1 MATEFKIRTKET
13 KGMTSLIVRCQSR
26 VHGIDY
32 RLASGL
38 EVDIQAWNKSKKS
51 TTTLKN
57 FRDANPVLTSK
68 MDEIKKNLDAALRK
82 TNPPTKEEMR
92 EIIDSVVLA
101 EARAAQQRRK
111 EEKKRIEEEEQKM
124 TLNKFI
130 ANFLNEIQN
139 GSRKTS
145 RGTSYALG
153 TIKAAKT
160 ALKQF
165 EAFQKEVHREYDFN
179 DIDMQFY
186 YDFTAYLAK
195 REYNINS
202 TGKIV
207 KQLKTIMAAAEAEG
221 YHNSAIYK
229 NNRFKG
235 TRVDVDSIYLTME
248 DLDALMKADVSEL
261 EPAAELAR
269 DIFMVGVWT
278 AQRIS
283 DYNNIQKEDIQ
294 TIKNRWIED
303 VPDPKHPGKTKPVIR
318 ENEITYINIR
328 QQKTGAKVSIP
339 CRAELRDILEKYNFE
354 IPHLEDQT
362 INRLIKQVARK
373 AGITQPVTIE
383 TTKGGVKKQEFKE
396 KCDLVMSHTARR
408 TGATLMYL
416 AGVDV
421 YDIMKITGH
430 TTPEMLKK
438 YIKADQLDVVQKLT
452 DKYDYFK

>member
-13 KGMTSLIVRCQSR
+13 KGTATLIVRCQSK
-26 VHGIDY
+26 VHKIDY
-32 RLASGL
+32 RIASGL

-51 TTTLKN
+51 ATTLSN

-68 MDEIKKNLDAALRK
+68 MDEIKKNLDSVLKRK
-82 TNPPTKEEMR
+82 TPPTKEEVR
-92 EIIDSVVLA
+92 EIVDSVVMA

-111 EEKKRIEEEEQKM
+111 EAKAKQEAEEQRM

-130 ANFLNEIQN
+130 DTFLEEIQN

-145 RGTSYALG
+145 RGTNYANG
-153 TIKAAKT
+153 TIRAAKT

-165 EAFQKEVHREYDFN
+165 KAFQKETKIEYDFN

-235 TRVDVDSIYLTME
+235 TRIDVDSIYLTKE
-248 DLDALMKADVSEL
+248 ELDAMMKADLEGL
-261 EPAAELAR
+261 EPAADLAR
-269 DIFMVGVWT
+269 DIFMIGVWT

-283 DYNNIQKEDIQ
+283 DYNNIQKDDIQ

-303 VPDPKHPGKTKPVIR
+303 IPDPDNPGQTMPVIR
-318 ENEITYINIR
+318 QNEITYINIR

-339 CRAELRDILEKYNFE
+339 CRAELREILEKYNFE
-354 IPHLEDQT
+354 IPRLEDQT

-373 AGITQPVTIE
+373 AGITQPVSIE
-383 TTKGGVKKQEFKE
+383 TTKGGVKKQESKE
-396 KCDLVMSHTARR
+396 KCELVMSHTARR

-416 AGVDV
+416 AGVDI

>member
-1 MATEFKIRTKET
+1 MATEFKIRTKES
-13 KGMTSLIVRCQSR
+13 KGMTSLVVRCQSR

-68 MDEIKKNLDAALRK
+68 MDEIKRNLDAALRK

-111 EEKKRIEEEEQKM
+111 EEKKRIEAEEQKM

-130 ANFLNEIQN
+130 ANFLKEIQN

-165 EAFQKEVHREYDFN
+165 EAFQKEAHREYDFN

-248 DLDALMKADVSEL
+248 DLDALMKADISEL

-283 DYNNIQKEDIQ
+283 DYNNIKKDDIQ

-303 VPDPKHPGKTKPVIR
+303 IPDPDNPGQTMPVIR
-318 ENEITYINIR
+318 QNEITYINIR

-339 CRAELRDILEKYNFE
+339 CRAELRAILEKYNFE
-354 IPHLEDQT
+354 IPHLEDQA
-362 INRLIKQVARK
+362 INRLIKQIARK
-373 AGITQPVTIE
+373 AGITQPVSIE
-383 TTKGGVKKQEFKE
+383 TTKGGVKKQESKE

-416 AGVDV
+416 AGVDI

>member
-1 MATEFKIRTKET
+1 
-13 KGMTSLIVRCQSR
+13 MTSLIVRCQSR

>member
-13 KGMTSLIVRCQSR
+13 KGTATLIVRCQSR
-26 VHGIDY
+26 VLGIDY
-32 RLASGL
+32 RMASGL
-38 EVDIQAWNKSKKS
+38 EVDIQAWNRSKKS
-51 TTTLKN
+51 STTLKN
-57 FRDANPVLTSK
+57 FRDAYPELTSK
-68 MDEIKKNLDAALRK
+68 MDEIKKNLDLACKKSTA
-82 TNPPTKEEMR
+82 PTKEEVR
-92 EIIDSVVLA
+92 EIIDAIVMA
-101 EARAAQQRRK
+101 DARAAQRRRK
-111 EEKKRIEEEEQKM
+111 EEKEKKEAEEQKM

-130 ANFLNEIQN
+130 DHFLTEIQN
-139 GSRKTS
+139 GSRKTA

-165 EAFQKEVHREYDFN
+165 DAFQKEMKRQYDFN

-221 YHNSAIYK
+221 YHNSSIYK

-235 TRVDVDSIYLTME
+235 TRIDVDSIYLTME
-248 DLDALMKADVSEL
+248 ELEAMMKADLSDL

-283 DYNNIQKEDIQ
+283 DYNNIKKEDIQ

-303 VPDPKHPGKTKPVIR
+303 IPDPDNPGQTMPVIR
-318 ENEITYINIR
+318 QNEITYINIR

-339 CRAELRDILEKYNFE
+339 CRTELRTILEKYNFE

-362 INRLIKQVARK
+362 INRLIKQVARN
-373 AGITQPVTIE
+373 AGITQPVSIE
-383 TTKGGVKKQEFKE
+383 TTKGGVKKQESKE
-396 KCDLVMSHTARR
+396 KCELVMSHTARR

-416 AGVDV
+416 AGVDI

-452 DKYDYFK
+452 DKYEYFR

>member
-101 EARAAQQRRK
+101 EARAAQKRRK
-111 EEKKRIEEEEQKM
+111 EEKERIEAEEQKM

-130 ANFLNEIQN
+130 AHFLKEIQN

-165 EAFQKEVHREYDFN
+165 EAFQNEVHQEYDFN

-248 DLDALMKADVSEL
+248 DLDALMKADISEL

-283 DYNNIQKEDIQ
+283 DYNNIKKDDIQ
-294 TIKNRWIED
+294 TIKNRWVED
-303 VPDPKHPGKTKPVIR
+303 IPDPDNPGQTMPVIR
-318 ENEITYINIR
+318 QNEITYINIR

-339 CRAELRDILEKYNFE
+339 CRAELRAILEKYNFE

-373 AGITQPVTIE
+373 AGITQPVSIE
-383 TTKGGVKKQEFKE
+383 TTKGGVKKQESKE

-416 AGVDV
+416 AGVDI

>member
-101 EARAAQQRRK
+101 EARAAQKRRK
-111 EEKKRIEEEEQKM
+111 EEKERTEAEEQKM

-130 ANFLNEIQN
+130 AHFLKEIQN

-165 EAFQKEVHREYDFN
+165 EVFQKEAHREYDFN

-248 DLDALMKADVSEL
+248 DLDALMKADISEL

-283 DYNNIQKEDIQ
+283 DYNNIKKDDIQ

-303 VPDPKHPGKTKPVIR
+303 IPDPDNPGQTMPVIR
-318 ENEITYINIR
+318 QNEITYINIR

-339 CRAELRDILEKYNFE
+339 CRAELRAILEKYNFE

-373 AGITQPVTIE
+373 AGITQPVSIE
-383 TTKGGVKKQEFKE
+383 TTKGGVKKQESKE

-416 AGVDV
+416 AGVDI

>member
-1 MATEFKIRTKET
+1 M
-13 KGMTSLIVRCQSR
+13 
-26 VHGIDY
+26 
-32 RLASGL
+32 ASGL
-38 EVDIQAWNKSKKS
+38 DVDIQAWNKSKKS
-51 TTTLKN
+51 NTTLKN
-57 FRDANPVLTSK
+57 FRDAYPELTSK
-68 MDEIKKNLDAALRK
+68 MDEIKKNLDMACKRSVA
-82 TNPPTKEEMR
+82 PTKEEVR
-92 EIIDSVVLA
+92 EIIDAVVMA
-101 EARAAQQRRK
+101 EARAAQRRRK
-111 EEKKRIEEEEQKM
+111 EEKAKMKAEEERM

-130 ANFLNEIQN
+130 NHFLTEIQN

-165 EAFQKEVHREYDFN
+165 DAFQKEKKRQYDFN

-221 YHNSAIYK
+221 YHNSSIYK

-235 TRVDVDSIYLTME
+235 TRIDVDSIYLTME
-248 DLDALMKADVSEL
+248 ELEAMMKADLSDL

-283 DYNNIQKEDIQ
+283 DYNNIKKEDIHTKKKHWVEEVDDPDNPGEKMP
-294 TIKNRWIED
+294 TIK
-303 VPDPKHPGKTKPVIR
+303 TK
-318 ENEITYINIR
+318 EITFIDIT

-339 CRAELRDILEKYNFE
+339 CKTELKEILEKYDYNL
-354 IPHLEDQT
+354 PHLEDQT
-362 INRLIKQVARK
+362 INRLIKKVGEK
-373 AGITQPVTIE
+373 AGITQLVPRE
-383 TTKGGVKKQEFKE
+383 TTNGGVKKTEMVE
-396 KCDLVMSHTARR
+396 KYKLIMSHTARR
-408 TGATLMYL
+408 TGATLMFL
-416 AGVDV
+416 AGIDA
-421 YDIMKITGH
+421 YDIIKITGH
-430 TTPEMLKK
+430 QDLEMLRK
-438 YIKADQLDVVQKLT
+438 YIKADHLDVAEKLS
-452 DKYDYFK
+452 DKYDYFN

>member
-1 MATEFKIRTKET
+1 MAT
-13 KGMTSLIVRCQSR
+13 LIVRCQSR
-26 VHGIDY
+26 IHGIDY
-32 RLASGL
+32 RIASGL

-51 TTTLKN
+51 TTTLNN
-57 FRDANPVLTSK
+57 FREANPVLVLK
-68 MDEIKKNLDAALRK
+68 MDQLKKNLDAALKRS
-82 TNPPTKEEMR
+82 TLPTKEEVR
-92 EIIDSVVLA
+92 EIIDSVVFA
-101 EARAAQQRRK
+101 EARAAQQRKK
-111 EEKKRIEEEEQKM
+111 EEKEKNKAEMDKM

-130 ANFLNEIQN
+130 NHFLMEIQN
-139 GSRKTS
+139 GSRKTA

-165 EAFQKEVHREYDFN
+165 KAFQEEVNREYDFN

-207 KQLKTIMAAAEAEG
+207 KQLKTIMAAAESEG

-229 NNRFKG
+229 NIRFKG
-235 TRVDVDSIYLTME
+235 TRVDVDSIYLTKE
-248 DLDALMKADVSEL
+248 ELKAMMTVNLEGL

-269 DIFMVGVWT
+269 DIFMIGVWT
-278 AQRIS
+278 AQRVS
-283 DYNNIQKEDIQ
+283 DYNNIKKEDIQ

-303 VPDPKHPGKTKPVIR
+303 IPDPENPGRTKPIIR

-339 CRAELRDILEKYNFE
+339 CRAELRDILDKYNFE

-362 INRLIKQVARK
+362 INRLIKQVARS
-373 AGITQPVTIE
+373 AGITQPVSIE
-383 TTKGGVKKQEFKE
+383 TTKGGVKKRESKE
-396 KCDLVMSHTARR
+396 KCELVMSHTARR

-416 AGVDV
+416 AGVDI

>member
-1 MATEFKIRTKET
+1 MATSYYLMTKKTDGEAT
-13 KGMTSLIVRCQSR
+13 LFVRLQSR
-26 VHGIDY
+26 K
-32 RLASGL
+32 LAINYKMATPLS
-38 EVDIQAWNKSKKS
+38 VDIKAWQDSYGDFKKWNKFCK
-51 TTTLKN
+51 
-57 FRDANPVLTSK
+57 ANPALTNK
-68 MDEIKKNLDAALRK
+68 LKAIENALDNSLNSDK
-82 TNPPTKEEMR
+82 PISKEEMR
-92 EIIDSVVLA
+92 EIIDRIAYA
-101 EARAAQQRRK
+101 EAREAEQKRK
-111 EEKKRIEEEEQKM
+111 EAKAKKEAEEQRM

-130 ANFLNEIQN
+130 DLFLEEIQK

-145 RGTSYALG
+145 RGTNYAQG

-165 EAFQKEVHREYDFN
+165 KAFQKERNIEYDFN

-235 TRVDVDSIYLTME
+235 TRIDVDSIYLTKE
-248 DLDALMKADVSEL
+248 ELDAMMKADLEGL
-261 EPAAELAR
+261 EPSAELAR
-269 DIFMVGVWT
+269 DIFMIGVWT

-283 DYNNIQKEDIQ
+283 DYNNIQRDDIQ

-303 VPDPKHPGKTKPVIR
+303 ILDPDNPGQTMPVIR
-318 ENEITYINIR
+318 QNEITYINIR

-339 CRAELRDILEKYNFE
+339 CKAELREILEKYNFE
-354 IPHLEDQT
+354 IPRLEDQT

-373 AGITQPVTIE
+373 AGITQPVSIE
-383 TTKGGVKKQEFKE
+383 TTKGGVKKQESKE

-416 AGVDV
+416 AGLDI

>member
-57 FRDANPVLTSK
+57 FRDANPALTAK
-68 MDEIKKNLDAALRK
+68 MDQIKTNLDAALRK
-82 TNPPTKEEMR
+82 KTPPTKDEVR
-92 EIIDSVVLA
+92 EIIDAVVLA
-101 EARAAQQRRK
+101 EARAAQQKRK
-111 EEKKRIEEEEQKM
+111 EDKERKEAEEQKM

-130 ANFLNEIQN
+130 AQFLKEIQN

-145 RGTSYALG
+145 RGTSYAEG

-165 EAFQKEVHREYDFN
+165 DAFQKEVKRQYDFD
-179 DIDMQFY
+179 DINMSFY
-186 YDFTAYLAK
+186 YDFVAYLAK
-195 REYNINS
+195 RNYNINS

-207 KQLKTIMAAAEAEG
+207 KQLKAVMATAESEG
-221 YHNSAIYK
+221 YHHNAIYK
-229 NNRFKG
+229 NDKFKG
-235 TRVDVDSIYLTME
+235 TRVDVDSIYLTRE
-248 DLDALMKADVSEL
+248 ELDAMMKADLSNL
-261 EPAAELAR
+261 EPSAELAR

-278 AQRIS
+278 AQRVS
-283 DYNNIQKEDIQ
+283 DYNNIKKEDIQ
-294 TIKNRWIED
+294 SVQKRWIED
-303 VPDPKHPGKTKPVIR
+303 IPDPENPGQTMPVIR
-318 ENEITYINIR
+318 TKEILYINFR
-328 QQKTGAKVSIP
+328 QQKTGAKVAIP
-339 CRAELRDILEKYNFE
+339 CREELRAILEKYDFD

-362 INRLIKQVARK
+362 INRLIKQVARA
-373 AGITQPVTIE
+373 AGITQPVTFE
-383 TTKGGVKKQEFKE
+383 TTKGGVKKEETKE

-416 AGVDV
+416 AGIDA
-421 YDIMKITGH
+421 YDIIKITGH
-430 TTPEMLKK
+430 KDIDILKK

-452 DKYDYFK
+452 DKYDYFD